1 MAEKIGKDRFLVLKC
16 KDSFLC
22 VCPEKDISSLEEK
35 RGWRDHLI
43 MKRTSPHLR
52 RKEGDHLI
60 IMFVFVLKR
69 TSPHLRRKEG
79 GETIHYFKGQV

>member
-1 MAEKIGKDRFLVLKC
+1 MERPFNHVD
-16 KDSFLC
+16 C

-35 RGWRDHLI
+35 SGWRDHLI
-43 MKRTSPHLR
+43 
-52 RKEGDHLI
+52 
-60 IMFVFVLKR
+60 IMLFVFVLER